1 MIMYLLYKL
10 AIFLSLNA
18 PLRVA
23 YKIAVFAADCQF
35 FFSKKDRNAV
45 LDNLAVIFGK
55 CDKETLCIARSV
67 FRNFAKYLVDF
78 FRFSKIDDDYIKKY
92 IKLKGI
98 ERVDNGFKQG
108 KGVIIASAHLGNWE
122 LAGAIFAKL
131 GYPLNVIALD
141 HKNKSVNNIFLGQR
155 RSMGMK
161 VISIGMGLRRCFVAL
176 KKNEAV
182 AVLGDRDF
190 STHGVNVAFFDRE
203 TDIPKGP
210 AAFSL
215 RSGAPIIPTIML
227 RNPDDTFDFIFEK
240 PIEYQPT
247 GDSEKD
253 IRALTKKLL
262 AVIEDYVRKYPEQW
276 YLFRRFWD

>member
-1 MIMYLLYKL
+1 MIHYLVYKF
-10 AIFLSLNA
+10 AIFLCLNT

-23 YKIAVFAADCQF
+23 YKIAVFVADCHF
-35 FFSKKDRNAV
+35 HISKKDRDAV
-45 LDNLAVIFGK
+45 LDNLRIILHKSDDEIF
-55 CDKETLCIARSV
+55 DIARAV

-78 FRFSKIDDDYIKKY
+78 FRFPKINDDFIKKY
-92 IKLKGI
+92 IKLKNI
-98 ERVDNGFKQG
+98 ERVDNAFKQG

-122 LAGAIFAKL
+122 LAGAVFAKL
-131 GYPLNVIALD
+131 GYPLNVIVLD
-141 HKNKSVNNIFLGQR
+141 HKNKLVNNIFVSQR

-161 VISIGMGLRRCFVAL
+161 VISIGMALRRCFVAL

-190 STHGVNVAFFDRE
+190 STHGVNVEFFDRE

-262 AVIEDYVRKYPEQW
+262 AVIEDYVRKYPDQW

>member
-1 MIMYLLYKL
+1 MIHYLVYKF
-10 AIFLSLNA
+10 AIFLSLNT

-23 YKIAVFAADCQF
+23 YKIAVFVADCHF
-35 FFSKKDRNAV
+35 HISKKDRDAV
-45 LDNLAVIFGK
+45 LDNLRIILRKPDDELFY
-55 CDKETLCIARSV
+55 IARSV

-78 FRFSKIDDDYIKKY
+78 FRFSKINDDFIKKY
-92 IKLKGI
+92 IRLKNI
-98 ERVDNGFKQG
+98 ERVDNAFKQG
-108 KGVIIASAHLGNWE
+108 KGIIIASAHLGNWE

-131 GYPLNVIALD
+131 GYPLNVVALD
-141 HKNKSVNNIFLGQR
+141 HKNKLVNNVFVGRR

-161 VISIGMGLRRCFVAL
+161 VISIGMALRRCFVAL

-190 STHGVNVAFFDRE
+190 STHGVNIEFFDRE

-262 AVIEDYVRKYPEQW
+262 AVIEDYVRKYPDQW